1 MVSIRS
7 SGLHATHARK
17 RKWNG
22 LVPPRAAGDVRRH
35 IWPAPQFPGR
45 MVRVFM
51 FSESASEFVELLRS
65 WDVTSMEVS
74 HIYLVNAPV

>member
-1 MVSIRS
+1 
-7 SGLHATHARK
+7 
-17 RKWNG
+17 
-22 LVPPRAAGDVRRH
+22 
-35 IWPAPQFPGR
+35 